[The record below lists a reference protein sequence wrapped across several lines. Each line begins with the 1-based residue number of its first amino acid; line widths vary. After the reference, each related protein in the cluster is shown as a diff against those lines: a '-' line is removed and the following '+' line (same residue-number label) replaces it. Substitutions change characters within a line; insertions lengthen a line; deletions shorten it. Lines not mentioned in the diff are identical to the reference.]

1 MDVGRLAVFWREKR
15 SESTNIYD
23 DRMILQKIVLIMYS
37 FNT

>member
-23 DRMILQKIVLIMYS
+23 RMILQKIVLIMYL
-37 FNT
+37 FNK